1 MLMNKRKK
9 DSLSLNFILNSLVAF
24 FSMLFP
30 ILIFPYASRILH
42 PEYVGRVS
50 FAESIIAY
58 FLLFSQMGIPTYGT
72 REIAKLRTNRKEL
85 IDLTSQLFLINFLM
99 ALSSYIV
106 LLLASYLL
114 PRLHEDR
121 LLYRIMGLSLFMNAM
136 SMDWLYKGLEQ
147 YGVLAKRS
155 LGFKILSLL
164 LIFLLIH
171 KQEDYLM
178 YGFLYVF
185 AIYGAGI
192 LNFCSAYCDVLR
204 GQIHFRD
211 IISGLKYAFQ
221 KHLSHI
227 VVFFAMTCATTVYT
241 HLDTVM
247 VGVIS
252 GNTELGYY
260 NAAVKIKILLV
271 AITTSLG
278 TVLVP
283 RITTCIM
290 DRKAEALRRYIR
302 ITFLFTASFSL
313 LSLIFFEC
321 FTTQSILLLSGQ
333 EFMPAVPAMKVIMLT
348 VPLIGFSN
356 LTGLEI
362 LVPFH
367 KEKIVLYSEVFGAAV
382 DFVMNLMLIPK
393 YGSAG
398 AAVGT
403 GIAELSVLSL
413 QVIYIMTRREDFRL
427 EEKR

>member
-1 MLMNKRKK
+1 MKK
-9 DSLSLNFILNSLVAF
+9 ESLTINFILNSFIAF

-30 ILIFPYASRILH
+30 ILSFPYVSRILH

-50 FAESIIAY
+50 FAESLVTY

-72 REIAKLRTNRKEL
+72 REIAKVRLDRNEL
-85 IDLTSQLFLINFLM
+85 IKLTSQLFLINFSM
-99 ALSSYIV
+99 AICSYIA
-106 LLLASYLL
+106 LILASCMV

-121 LLYRIMGLSLFMNAM
+121 LLYLIMGLSLFMNAM
-136 SMDWLYKGLEQ
+136 SMDWLYKGLEE

-155 LGFKILSLL
+155 FGLKVVSLA

-178 YGFLYVF
+178 YGLLYML
-185 AIYGAGI
+185 AAYGAGI
-192 LNFCSAYCDVLR
+192 LNFSAAY
-204 GQIHFRD
+204 RD
-211 IISGLKYAFQ
+211 LLKGNIRFDKVKSDIKEAFHR
-221 KHLSHI
+221 HLSHI
-227 VVFFAMTCATTVYT
+227 AVFFAMTCATTIYT

-247 VGVIS
+247 VGAIS

-260 NAAVKIKILLV
+260 NAAVKIKTLLV

-278 TVLVP
+278 IVLVP
-283 RITTCIM
+283 RITNCIM
-290 DRKAEALRRYIR
+290 ERKAEALRRYIR

-313 LSLIFFEC
+313 LSLAFFEC
-321 FTTQSILLLSGQ
+321 FTTRSILLLSGQ
-333 EFMPAVPAMKVIMLT
+333 EFLPAVPAMKVIMLT

-382 DFVMNLMLIPK
+382 DFVINLMLIPE
-393 YGSAG
+393 YGSVG
-398 AAVGT
+398 AALGT
-403 GIAELSVLSL
+403 VIAELSVLSF
-413 QVIYIMTRREDFRL
+413 QVIYILTKREDFRL
-427 EEKR
+427 EDKR